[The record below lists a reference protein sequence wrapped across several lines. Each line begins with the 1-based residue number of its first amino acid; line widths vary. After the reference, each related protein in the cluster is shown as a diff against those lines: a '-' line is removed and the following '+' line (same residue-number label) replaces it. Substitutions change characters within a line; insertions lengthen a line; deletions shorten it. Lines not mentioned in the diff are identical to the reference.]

1 MAAQSMG
8 YRVCVLDPVAD
19 GPAGAVAERQIVAA
33 YDDPA
38 ALEQMGAL
46 CAAVTTE
53 FENVP
58 APSLQL
64 LARHCLVRPRAGAVA
79 VAQDRIAEKRF
90 IHSCGIDVVPHAV
103 VTAHTQA
110 QAIDSALF
118 PAILKTAHLGY
129 DGKGQVDVV
138 ERGGLAAAR
147 QQLRSVDCVLEQR
160 LALRRELS
168 VIVARS
174 TDGAKAYF
182 PVIENEHRRGILA
195 VSMIPAQLEADQA
208 QQARAIAARIADALE
223 YVGVLC
229 VELFECGDRKLLVN
243 EIAPRPHNSGHATIE
258 ACTSSQ
264 FEQQV
269 RALAGMPLG
278 DTALLAPAIMLNLL
292 GDLWFDSD
300 ARPQT
305 PAFEQVLAIP
315 GACLHLY
322 GKRDARPGRKMGH
335 VTVLGQSI
343 ELAQQRACRVADV
356 LGLERPQLFA
366 AGASQR
372 APQ

>member
-1 MAAQSMG
+1 
-8 YRVCVLDPVAD
+8 
-19 GPAGAVAERQIVAA
+19 
-33 YDDPA
+33 
-38 ALEQMGAL
+38 
-46 CAAVTTE
+46 
-53 FENVP
+53 
-58 APSLQL
+58 
-64 LARHCLVRPRAGAVA
+64 
-79 VAQDRIAEKRF
+79 
-90 IHSCGIDVVPHAV
+90 
-103 VTAHTQA
+103 
-110 QAIDSALF
+110 
-118 PAILKTAHLGY
+118 
-129 DGKGQVDVV
+129 
-138 ERGGLAAAR
+138 
-147 QQLRSVDCVLEQR
+147 VDCVLEQR

-174 TDGAKAYF
+174 TDGAKAHF

>member
-38 ALEQMGAL
+38 ALGELGAL

-64 LARHCLVRPRAGAVA
+64 LTQHCLVRPPADAVA

-90 IHSCGIDVVPHAV
+90 VLSCGIDVVPHAV
-103 VTAHTQA
+103 VAKHSDA
-110 QAIDSALF
+110 QSIDSTLF

-129 DGKGQVDVV
+129 DGKGQSEVR
-138 ERGGLAAAR
+138 ERGELVAAW
-147 QQLRSVDCVLEQR
+147 QQLRSVHCVLEKK
-160 LALRRELS
+160 LTLRRELS
-168 VIVARS
+168 IIIARGA
-174 TDGAKAYF
+174 DGTKEYF
-182 PVIENEHRRGILA
+182 PVVENAHRRGILA
-195 VSMIPAQLEADQA
+195 VSMIPAQLDADQA
-208 QQARAIAARIADALE
+208 KRARAIAAQIADALQ

-229 VELFECGDRKLLVN
+229 VELFEGDDGHLLVN

-258 ACTSSQ
+258 ACASSQ
-264 FEQQV
+264 FVQQV

-278 DTALLAPAIMLNLL
+278 DTSLLSPAIMLNLL
-292 GDLWFDSD
+292 GDLWFGDD
-300 ARPQT
+300 GAPQT
-305 PAFEQVLAIP
+305 PAFERVLAVP

-335 VTVLGQSI
+335 VTVLGHS
-343 ELAQQRACRVADV
+343 LAIAHQRACRVADV
-356 LGLERPQLFA
+356 LSLEQPQPLA
-366 AGASQR
+366 PDNSQR
-372 APQ
+372 ALQ

>member
-8 YRVCVLDPVAD
+8 YRTCVLDPVSE

-33 YDDPA
+33 YNDPI
-38 ALEQMGAL
+38 ALEKLGAL

-58 APSLQL
+58 APSLHL
-64 LARHCLVRPRAGAVA
+64 LARHCLVRPTANAVA

-90 IHSCGIDVVPHAV
+90 VRSCGIEVVPHAV
-103 VTAHTQA
+103 VTAQTDTHM
-110 QAIDSALF
+110 IDSALF

-129 DGKGQVDVV
+129 DGKGQVDVA
-138 ERGGLAAAR
+138 ERGGLAAAW

-168 VIVARS
+168 VIVARGA
-174 TDGAKAYF
+174 DGAKAYF

-195 VSMIPAQLEADQA
+195 VSMIPAQLDANQA
-208 QQARAIAARIADALE
+208 QRACAIAACIADALE

-229 VELFECGDRKLLVN
+229 VELFEQSDGHLLVN

-258 ACTSSQ
+258 ACASSQ
-264 FEQQV
+264 FVQQV
-269 RALAGMPLG
+269 RTLAGMPLG
-278 DTALLAPAIMLNLL
+278 DTALLSPAVMINLL
-292 GDLWFDSD
+292 GDLWFRSD
-300 ARPQT
+300 GTPQT

-322 GKRDARPGRKMGH
+322 GKHEARPGRKMGH
-335 VTVLGQSI
+335 ITVLGQSP

-356 LGLERPQLFA
+356 LGLEQPRGFA
-366 AGASQR
+366 SGSSQR
-372 APQ
+372 PLQ